1 MFKKTVKEKWKTT
14 SQSKWNKQGMKPA
27 IISPILK
34 KFSFFLMIT
43 TPSHSTIT
51 LLPLP
56 QKPSKELALMSPILL
71 LPGPL
76 DLFQLPLSRSSV
88 TFTAINATVTSQ
100 LISSIWHSQLFFSTL
115 IHFLPW
121 LWDPSHSWLSPYSP
135 VALSESPLP
144 VSTPSPFPLNNAVTL
159 GLDHV
164 SQPTLTC
171 QEVIQPKVLP
181 PRCQCLP
188 NSHHQPS
195 LSHRLQIHVFD
206 LLLVISTWLS
216 NEHFNSYVSKTD
228 LLIKKQNWTP
238 FSLNLPH
245 PQSSNTS
252 W

>member
-1 MFKKTVKEKWKTT
+1 
-14 SQSKWNKQGMKPA
+14 MKPA

-71 LPGPL
+71 LPCSL
-76 DLFQLPLSRSSV
+76 NLFQLPLSRSSV
-88 TFTAINATVTSQ
+88 TLTAINATVTSQ
-100 LISSIWHSQLFFSTL
+100 PSCYFISSIWHSQLFFSTL

-121 LWDPSHSWLSPYSP
+121 LWYPSHSWLSPYSP

-228 LLIKKQNWTP
+228 LLKKTKQNKNWTP